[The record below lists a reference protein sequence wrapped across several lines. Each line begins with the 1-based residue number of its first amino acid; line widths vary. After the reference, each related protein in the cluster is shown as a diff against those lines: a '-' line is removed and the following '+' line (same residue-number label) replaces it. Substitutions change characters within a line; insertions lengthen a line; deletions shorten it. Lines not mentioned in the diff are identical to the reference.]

1 MSLNHIIRQST
12 MALCCVWVLV
22 ACSPR
27 PTINQR
33 ALVGAVVPTRVV
45 PTITQSVPVDTQAL
59 SAVTAYQSEGMI
71 ELNRSVQG
79 RITPDGLSTVYQFEG
94 LAGQLINAT
103 MDTLSDD
110 LDPFLI
116 LLDSQGREI
125 TRNDD
130 WGTDNRNAGLRDVLL
145 NDDGQYYLL
154 ATRYRQMFGTTSGD
168 FSLLVKE
175 SPGGNTATPLT
186 RRISYGLPVQG
197 RISNEEY
204 AIHYAFKG
212 NAGDQI
218 SVLLSS
224 EGSELDPT
232 LRLSDALGNEIAF
245 NDDIHSVQNLNAS
258 LENFILPYTGYY
270 TVTATRYEGR
280 KGESVGN
287 YTLEVILKAE
297 GVSDRFAYLNHD
309 LSKTITADANIGF
322 LNSGYDVG
330 DRFFGEQEVPIQ
342 TVLTFHL
349 PTTPTETPVKQA
361 WLNFRN
367 CSWEGLGLSTDLEVA
382 IWVTQ
387 FETLTSLPFQPSN
400 TDSKVTA
407 FTECQP
413 IDVTEYVQRAE
424 NRIQFRIVASEIP
437 TNGTDNTLILNAPTL
452 LLELE

>member
-1 MSLNHIIRQST
+1 MSLNQIISKSM
-12 MALCCVWVLV
+12 MAFCCIWVLV
-22 ACSPR
+22 ACSSR
-27 PTINQR
+27 PTLNQR
-33 ALVGAVVPTRVV
+33 DLAGAVVPTRVV
-45 PTITQSVPVDTQAL
+45 PTT
-59 SAVTAYQSEGMI
+59 VTPSIDAQVLASIIPYETEEML

-79 RITPDGLSTVYQFEG
+79 SLTLDGWATVYRFEG

-103 MDTLSDD
+103 MDTLSND

-130 WGTDNRNAGLRDVLL
+130 WGTDNRNAGLRDILL
-145 NDDGQYYLL
+145 NDDGQYYLV

-175 SPGGNTATPLT
+175 SPGGNIPTPLT

-204 AIHYAFKG
+204 SIHYAFKG
-212 NAGDQI
+212 NMGDQI

-258 LENFILPYTGYY
+258 IENFILPYTGYY

-287 YTLEVILKAE
+287 YTLEVILKEE
-297 GVSDRFAYLNHD
+297 GVLDRFAYLNHD

-330 DRFFGEQEVPIQ
+330 DRFFGEQEVSIQ
-342 TVLTFHL
+342 TVLTFQL
-349 PTTPTETPVKQA
+349 PITTTETPVKQA

-367 CSWEGLGLSTDLEVA
+367 CSWEGLGLNTDLEVA
-382 IWVTQ
+382 VWVTQ

-413 IDVTEYVQRAE
+413 IDVTEYVQQAE
-424 NRIQFRIVASEIP
+424 NQIQFRIVASDMPI
-437 TNGTDNTLILNAPTL
+437 NGTDNTLILNAPTL